1 MSPRNKSKKITEDHI
16 QHFSFKGYQTMAKV
30 IVVYDGKTLDLVFEH
45 HEELVRYK
53 CRLVNTVSPP
63 GINHKSG
70 KIVRNLLALLSTG
83 KDFNNIK
90 RKTLREMTKGKIRR
104 LLEEN
109 QHLVEASF
117 GSFDKYGR
125 PYVTIKNAG
134 RCVNDIVDNFV
145 NNLDE

>member
-1 MSPRNKSKKITEDHI
+1 MSPRNKLKNITEDDI
-16 QHFSFKGYQTMAKV
+16 ERFSLKGLKTTAKV
-30 IVVYDGKTLDLVFEH
+30 IMVSDGQTLDLVFAH

-63 GINHKSG
+63 GIKHKSG
-70 KIVRNLLALLSTG
+70 KIIRNLVALLSTG
-83 KDFNNIK
+83 KDFKDIK
-90 RKTLREMTKGKIRR
+90 RKTLREMTKPKVKRI
-104 LLEEN
+104 LSEN
-109 QHLVEASF
+109 QNLVEASF